1 MNYPRFRFIPL
12 VLLILLPSIALA
24 ATFSIP
30 STDKSIE
37 YLGAVFGRMGSLP
50 IAPSGNV
57 LFGQIMKLFNQIV
70 LALATLIVI
79 YTIVI
84 STIHTAHEG
93 EVMGKKWSSI
103 FIPARIGA
111 GLWLLVPSSSGYSY
125 IQIVIMWFI
134 MQGIGVAN
142 GLWEQVLSA
151 YDRGEGIYETIDASD
166 LSAISDVVNPQ
177 GDTNTLRGVLKS
189 EICLNMINN
198 NPINLEA
205 INQGTPLT
213 AFKSLDGSYIMWGI
227 QSTEQA
233 VCGSA
238 ALPSKTT
245 VDQAFSTLTGTSSSS
260 NQQFESFRAQV
271 GDMILNGLNQDLSGP
286 AQEAVSKSPENWM
299 DFANLM
305 TAKSNLNTQKQ
316 EILRKLATA
325 GSYLQTSL
333 ARNALEDGWIFAG
346 SYYSKL
352 IAGNPSATI
361 SNINVMVTPPNFNLI
376 GGGDFG
382 AQLSQKI
389 DDLTTDYLKRAS
401 KDRNVNESS
410 ATREREEVG
419 NSNLEYP
426 LNEIAD
432 AFRAPT
438 WGLAKSL
445 MKNLSS
451 STEDPMLSIAK
462 MGGLMVAVSEAIFL
476 GLLAIVAVALLVA
489 VAKGVEPVGHVLHI
503 VLSVAVPVF
512 MLFLAFFYVSG
523 MTLALYI
530 PLIPFL
536 VFTFAA
542 IAWMILVIEAIVAA
556 PLVALILVVPSED
569 ELGKAG
575 HSLVILLGLILRPAL
590 MILGFIVAIKIL
602 LVTVKMLNFGFA
614 SVVLEHLPI
623 FSIFYPIGVVV
634 LYTGILTY
642 MVHEAFSLIYVIPDK
657 VLRWMGG
664 TPETED
670 IMGKVKKA
678 EGDVEKGAA
687 SGKAAMGTGMGSI
700 QTGAAKIA
708 NMKSAK

>member
-151 YDRGEGIYETIDASD
+151 YDRGEGIYETIDGSD
-166 LSAISDVVNPQ
+166 FSAILDVVNPQ
-177 GDTNTLRGVLKS
+177 GDANTLRGVLQS

-245 VDQAFSTLTGTSSSS
+245 VDQAFSTLTGRSSSS

-361 SNINVMVTPPNFNLI
+361 SNINIMLTPPNFNLI

-382 AQLSQKI
+382 AELSQKI

-410 ATREREEVG
+410 ATREREEV
-419 NSNLEYP
+419 SNLDSP
-426 LNEIAD
+426 MKEIVE
-432 AFRAPT
+432 AFYAPT

-462 MGGLMVAVSEAIFL
+462 MGGWMVSVSEIILFML
-476 GLLAIVAVALLVA
+476 IAIVVIALA
-489 VAKGVEPVGHVLHI
+489 AAAIGMGAQPAGHVVNT
-503 VLSVAVPVF
+503 VLSVALPVF

-602 LVTVKMLNFGFA
+602 LITVKMLNFGFA
-614 SVVLEHLPI
+614 SVVFEHLPP

-687 SGKAAMGTGMGSI
+687 SGKAAMGTGMGSL